1 MEALVSAFA
10 PIWVLTAAGW
20 LAGRTGLLGAD
31 AEAVLGRF
39 VFHVSMP
46 AALFTVVARTDL
58 ASFADR
64 WVLAFAAGTLIAS
77 LLGLPVGRR
86 LRRLPRTPAE
96 RTVAVMAA
104 GYVNSGNLGIPVA
117 AQVLGDASY
126 AAPVLLF
133 QVLLVTP
140 LMLTVLDATTPAPSS
155 SPSPAD
161 RPTSRPT
168 SRPAA
173 RLRRLALL
181 PLRNP
186 VILGAGLGALFSAAG
201 WRLPGPLAHSADL
214 LGAAAVP
221 TALVTLGLSLRTPP
235 GAAAQR
241 PDRGELGLAVLVK
254 TVGQPLAALAVGALL
269 LHLRGPQLRAAVLLS
284 ALPTAQN
291 VYVYARLYGAAPV
304 LARSAVLASTVL
316 SMLTL
321 SVIAWSLG
329 GG

>member
-1 MEALVSAFA
+1 MEALVAAFA
-10 PIWVLTAAGW
+10 PIWVLTAVGW

-39 VFHVSMP
+39 VFHVAMP

-58 ASFADR
+58 ASFADT
-64 WVLAFAAGTLIAS
+64 WVLAFAAGTAVAS
-77 LLGLPVGRR
+77 LLGLLAGRGR
-86 LRRLPRTPAE
+86 GRGAAE

-117 AQVLGDASY
+117 AQVLGDASFV
-126 AAPVLLF
+126 APVLLF

-140 LMLTVLDATTPAPSS
+140 VVLAVLDATTGAARPS
-155 SPSPAD
+155 
-161 RPTSRPT
+161 
-168 SRPAA
+168 PAA

-186 VILGAGLGALFSAAG
+186 VILGAGLGALSSAAG

-221 TALVTLGLSLRTPP
+221 AALVTLGLSLHSPP
-235 GAAAQR
+235 GAAPQR
-241 PDRGELGLAVLVK
+241 PARGGLAVAVLVK
-254 TVGQPLAALAVGALL
+254 AFGQPLAALAVGTLL
-269 LHLRGPQLRAAVLLS
+269 LHLPGPQLRAAVLLS

-304 LARSAVLASTVL
+304 LARSAVLVSTVL

>member
-86 LRRLPRTPAE
+86 LRRLRRTPAE

-140 LMLTVLDATTPAPSS
+140 LMLTVLDATTA
-155 SPSPAD
+155 SPSPSSPA
-161 RPTSRPT
+161 

>member
-86 LRRLPRTPAE
+86 PRRLRRTPAE

-140 LMLTVLDATTPAPSS
+140 LMLTVLDATTA
-155 SPSPAD
+155 SPSPSSPA
-161 RPTSRPT
+161 

>member
-1 MEALVSAFA
+1 MAALVSAFA
-10 PIWVLTAAGW
+10 PIWALTAVGW

-64 WVLAFAAGTLIAS
+64 WVLAFAAGTLAAS
-77 LLGLPVGRR
+77 ALGLAAGPRAGRSAAE
-86 LRRLPRTPAE
+86 PRAGRSAAE

-117 AQVLGDASY
+117 AQVLGDASF

-140 LMLTVLDATTPAPSS
+140 VLLTVLDASTGTA
-155 SPSPAD
+155 
-161 RPTSRPT
+161 RPGRG
-168 SRPAA
+168 A
-173 RLRRLALL
+173 RLRRLAML

-186 VILGAGLGALFSAAG
+186 VILGAGLGALFSAEG
-201 WRLPGPLAHSADL
+201 WHLPGPLAHSADL

-221 TALVTLGLSLRTPP
+221 TALVTLGLSLHTPP
-235 GAAAQR
+235 GTAAQR
-241 PDRGELGLAVLVK
+241 PDRGELGVVVLVK

-269 LHLRGPQLRAAVLLS
+269 LHLRGPQLRAAVLMS

>member
-10 PIWVLTAAGW
+10 PIWALTAVGW

-64 WVLAFAAGTLIAS
+64 WVLAFAAGTLVAS
-77 LLGLPVGRR
+77 VLGLAAG
-86 LRRLPRTPAE
+86 LRAERGTAE

-117 AQVLGDASY
+117 AQVLGSASF

-140 LMLTVLDATTPAPSS
+140 VLLTVLDASTGTAP
-155 SPSPAD
+155 PS
-161 RPTSRPT
+161 
-168 SRPAA
+168 PAA
-173 RLRRLALL
+173 RLRRLAML

-186 VILGAGLGALFSAAG
+186 VILGAGLGALFSAEG
-201 WRLPGPLAHSADL
+201 WHLPGPLAHSADL

-221 TALVTLGLSLRTPP
+221 AALVTLGLSLHTPP
-235 GAAAQR
+235 GTAAQR
-241 PDRGELGLAVLVK
+241 PDRGELGVAVLVK

-269 LHLRGPQLRAAVLLS
+269 LHLRGPQLRAAVLMS

>member
-1 MEALVSAFA
+1 MEALVAAFA
-10 PIWVLTAAGW
+10 PIWVLTAVGW

-58 ASFADR
+58 ASFADT
-64 WVLAFAAGTLIAS
+64 WVLAFAAGTAVAS
-77 LLGLPVGRR
+77 LLGLLAGRR
-86 LRRLPRTPAE
+86 SKRSTAE

-117 AQVLGDASY
+117 AQVLGNASFV
-126 AAPVLLF
+126 APVLLL

-140 LMLTVLDATTPAPSS
+140 VVLAVLDATTGAAR
-155 SPSPAD
+155 PSPVE
-161 RPTSRPT
+161 
-168 SRPAA
+168 

-201 WRLPGPLAHSADL
+201 WRLPGPLAHSAEL
-214 LGAAAVP
+214 LGGAAVP
-221 TALVTLGLSLRTPP
+221 AALVTLGLSLHTPP

-241 PDRGELGLAVLVK
+241 PERGELAVAVLVK
-254 TVGQPLAALAVGALL
+254 VFGQPLAALAVGTLL
-269 LHLRGPQLRAAVLLS
+269 LHLPGPQLRAAVLLS

-304 LARSAVLASTVL
+304 LARSAVLVSTVL

>member
-10 PIWVLTAAGW
+10 PIWALTAVGW

-64 WVLAFAAGTLIAS
+64 WVLAFAAGTLVAS
-77 LLGLPVGRR
+77 VLGLAAG
-86 LRRLPRTPAE
+86 LRAERSTTE

-117 AQVLGDASY
+117 AQVLGSASF

-140 LMLTVLDATTPAPSS
+140 VLLTVLDASTGTAPPSS
-155 SPSPAD
+155 
-161 RPTSRPT
+161 
-168 SRPAA
+168 AA
-173 RLRRLALL
+173 RLRRLAML

-186 VILGAGLGALFSAAG
+186 VILGAGLGALFSAEG
-201 WRLPGPLAHSADL
+201 WHLPGPLAHSADL

-221 TALVTLGLSLRTPP
+221 TALVTLGLSLHTPP
-235 GAAAQR
+235 GTAAQR
-241 PDRGELGLAVLVK
+241 PDRGELGVAVLVK

-269 LHLRGPQLRAAVLLS
+269 LHLRGPQLRAAVLMS

>member
-10 PIWVLTAAGW
+10 PIWALTAVGW

-64 WVLAFAAGTLIAS
+64 WVLAFAAGTLVAS
-77 LLGLPVGRR
+77 VLGLAAG
-86 LRRLPRTPAE
+86 LRAERSTAE

-117 AQVLGDASY
+117 AQVLGSASF

-140 LMLTVLDATTPAPSS
+140 VLLTVLDASTGTAP
-155 SPSPAD
+155 PS
-161 RPTSRPT
+161 
-168 SRPAA
+168 PAA
-173 RLRRLALL
+173 RLRRLAML

-186 VILGAGLGALFSAAG
+186 VILGAGLGALFSAEG
-201 WRLPGPLAHSADL
+201 WHLPGPLAHSADL

-221 TALVTLGLSLRTPP
+221 AALVTLGLSLHTPP
-235 GAAAQR
+235 GTAAQR
-241 PDRGELGLAVLVK
+241 PDRGELGVAVLVK

-269 LHLRGPQLRAAVLLS
+269 LHLRGPQLRAAVLMS

>member
-10 PIWVLTAAGW
+10 PIWALTAVGW

-64 WVLAFAAGTLIAS
+64 WVLAFAAGTLVAS
-77 LLGLPVGRR
+77 VLGLAAG
-86 LRRLPRTPAE
+86 LRAERNTAE

-117 AQVLGDASY
+117 AQVLGSASF

-140 LMLTVLDATTPAPSS
+140 VLLTVLDASTGTAP
-155 SPSPAD
+155 PS
-161 RPTSRPT
+161 
-168 SRPAA
+168 PAA
-173 RLRRLALL
+173 RLRRLAML

-186 VILGAGLGALFSAAG
+186 VILGAGLGALFSAEG
-201 WRLPGPLAHSADL
+201 WHLPGPLAHSADL

-221 TALVTLGLSLRTPP
+221 AALVTLGLSLHTPP
-235 GAAAQR
+235 GTAAQR
-241 PDRGELGLAVLVK
+241 PDRGELGVAVLVK

-269 LHLRGPQLRAAVLLS
+269 LHLRGPQLRAAVLMS

>member
-1 MEALVSAFA
+1 MEALVAAFA
-10 PIWVLTAAGW
+10 PIWVLTAVGW

-39 VFHVSMP
+39 VFHVAMP

-58 ASFADR
+58 ASFADT
-64 WVLAFAAGTLIAS
+64 WVLAFAAGTAVAS
-77 LLGLPVGRR
+77 LLGLLAGRR
-86 LRRLPRTPAE
+86 SKRSTAE

-117 AQVLGDASY
+117 AQVLGNASFV
-126 AAPVLLF
+126 APVLLL

-140 LMLTVLDATTPAPSS
+140 VVLAVLDATTGAAR
-155 SPSPAD
+155 PSPVE
-161 RPTSRPT
+161 
-168 SRPAA
+168 

-201 WRLPGPLAHSADL
+201 WRLPGPLAHSAEL
-214 LGAAAVP
+214 LGGAAVP
-221 TALVTLGLSLRTPP
+221 AALVTLGLSLHTPP

-241 PDRGELGLAVLVK
+241 PERGELTVAVLVK
-254 TVGQPLAALAVGALL
+254 AFGQPLAALAVGTLL
-269 LHLRGPQLRAAVLLS
+269 LRLPGPQLRAAVLLS

-304 LARSAVLASTVL
+304 LARSAVLVSTVL

>member
-1 MEALVSAFA
+1 MEALVAAFA
-10 PIWVLTAAGW
+10 PIWVLTAVGW

-39 VFHVSMP
+39 VFHVAMP

-58 ASFADR
+58 ASFADT
-64 WVLAFAAGTLIAS
+64 WVLAFVAGTALAS
-77 LLGLPVGRR
+77 LLGLLAGRR
-86 LRRLPRTPAE
+86 PARTGQPGRGTAG

-126 AAPVLLF
+126 VAPVLLF

-140 LMLTVLDATTPAPSS
+140 VVLAVLDATTGAAP
-155 SPSPAD
+155 PS
-161 RPTSRPT
+161 RVE
-168 SRPAA
+168 

-221 TALVTLGLSLRTPP
+221 AALVTLGLSLHTPP
-235 GAAAQR
+235 GAAPQR
-241 PDRGELGLAVLVK
+241 PERGELAVAVLVK
-254 TVGQPLAALAVGALL
+254 AFGQPLAALAVGALM
-269 LHLRGPQLRAAVLLS
+269 HLSGPQLRAAVLLS

-304 LARSAVLASTVL
+304 LARSAVLVSTVL

>member
-1 MEALVSAFA
+1 MAALVSAFA
-10 PIWVLTAAGW
+10 PIWALTAVGW

-64 WVLAFAAGTLIAS
+64 WVLAFAAGTLAAS
-77 LLGLPVGRR
+77 ALGLAAGPRAGRSA
-86 LRRLPRTPAE
+86 AE
-96 RTVAVMAA
+96 PRTVAVMAA

-117 AQVLGDASY
+117 AQVLGDASF

-140 LMLTVLDATTPAPSS
+140 VLLTVLDASTGTA
-155 SPSPAD
+155 
-161 RPTSRPT
+161 RPGRG
-168 SRPAA
+168 A
-173 RLRRLALL
+173 RLRRLAML

-186 VILGAGLGALFSAAG
+186 VILGAGLGALFSAGG
-201 WRLPGPLAHSADL
+201 WHLPGPLAHSADL

-221 TALVTLGLSLRTPP
+221 TALVTLGLSLHTPP

-241 PDRGELGLAVLVK
+241 PDRGELGVVVLVK

-269 LHLRGPQLRAAVLLS
+269 LHLRGPQLRAAVLMS

>member
-10 PIWVLTAAGW
+10 PIWALTAVGW

-64 WVLAFAAGTLIAS
+64 WVLAFAAGTLVAS
-77 LLGLPVGRR
+77 VLGLAAG
-86 LRRLPRTPAE
+86 LRAERSTAE

-117 AQVLGDASY
+117 AQVLGSASF

-140 LMLTVLDATTPAPSS
+140 VLLTVLDASTGTAP
-155 SPSPAD
+155 PG
-161 RPTSRPT
+161 
-168 SRPAA
+168 PAA
-173 RLRRLALL
+173 RLRRLAML

-186 VILGAGLGALFSAAG
+186 VILGAGLGALFSAEG
-201 WRLPGPLAHSADL
+201 WHLPGPLAHSADL

-221 TALVTLGLSLRTPP
+221 TALVTLGLSLHTPP
-235 GAAAQR
+235 GTAAQR
-241 PDRGELGLAVLVK
+241 PDRGELGVAVLVK

-269 LHLRGPQLRAAVLLS
+269 LHLRGPQLRAAVLMS

>member
-1 MEALVSAFA
+1 MEALVAAFA
-10 PIWVLTAAGW
+10 PIWVLTAVGW
-20 LAGRTGLLGAD
+20 LAGRTGLLGSD

-39 VFHVSMP
+39 VFHVAMP

-58 ASFADR
+58 ASFADT
-64 WVLAFAAGTLIAS
+64 WVLAFAAGTAVAS
-77 LLGLPVGRR
+77 LLGLLAGRGAE
-86 LRRLPRTPAE
+86 RTTAG

-117 AQVLGDASY
+117 AQVLGDTSF

-140 LMLTVLDATTPAPSS
+140 VMLAVLDTATGTAP
-155 SPSPAD
+155 PSPVE
-161 RPTSRPT
+161 
-168 SRPAA
+168 
-173 RLRRLALL
+173 RLRRLARL

-186 VILGAGLGALFSAAG
+186 VILGAGLGALFSATG

-221 TALVTLGLSLRTPP
+221 AALVTLGLSLHTPP
-235 GAAAQR
+235 DTAPQR
-241 PDRGELGLAVLVK
+241 PDRGELAVTVLVK
-254 TVGQPLAALAVGALL
+254 AVGQPLAALAVGALL
-269 LHLRGPQLRAAVLLS
+269 LHLRGPQLRAAVLMS

-304 LARSAVLASTVL
+304 LARSAVLVSTVL

>member
-1 MEALVSAFA
+1 MEALVAAFA
-10 PIWVLTAAGW
+10 PIWVLTAVGW
-20 LAGRTGLLGAD
+20 LAGRAGLLGAD

-39 VFHVSMP
+39 VFHVAMP

-58 ASFADR
+58 ASFADS
-64 WVLAFAAGTLIAS
+64 WVLAFAAGTAVAS
-77 LLGLPVGRR
+77 LLGLLAGRGPGR
-86 LRRLPRTPAE
+86 SGRSTAE

-117 AQVLGDASY
+117 AQVLGDASFV
-126 AAPVLLF
+126 APVLLL

-140 LMLTVLDATTPAPSS
+140 VVLAVLDATTGAAR
-155 SPSPAD
+155 PSPG
-161 RPTSRPT
+161 
-168 SRPAA
+168 A

-201 WRLPGPLAHSADL
+201 WRLPGPLADSAEL

-221 TALVTLGLSLRTPP
+221 AALVTLGLSLHSPP
-235 GAAAQR
+235 GAVPQR
-241 PDRGELGLAVLVK
+241 PERGELAVAVLVK
-254 TVGQPLAALAVGALL
+254 AVGQPLAALAVGTLL
-269 LHLRGPQLRAAVLLS
+269 LHLPGPQLRAAVLLS

-304 LARSAVLASTVL
+304 LARSAVLVSTVL

>member
-39 VFHVSMP
+39 VFHISMP

-86 LRRLPRTPAE
+86 LRRLRRTPAE

-140 LMLTVLDATTPAPSS
+140 LMLTVLDATTA
-155 SPSPAD
+155 SPSPSSPA
-161 RPTSRPT
+161 

-186 VILGAGLGALFSAAG
+186 VILGAGLGALFSAAH

>member
-10 PIWVLTAAGW
+10 PIWALTAVGW

-64 WVLAFAAGTLIAS
+64 WVLAFAAGTLAAS
-77 LLGLPVGRR
+77 VLGLAAG
-86 LRRLPRTPAE
+86 LRAERSTAE

-117 AQVLGDASY
+117 AQVLGSASF

-140 LMLTVLDATTPAPSS
+140 VLLTVLDASTGTAP
-155 SPSPAD
+155 PS
-161 RPTSRPT
+161 
-168 SRPAA
+168 PAA
-173 RLRRLALL
+173 RLRRLAML

-186 VILGAGLGALFSAAG
+186 VILGAGLGALFSAEG
-201 WRLPGPLAHSADL
+201 WHLPGPLAHSADL

-221 TALVTLGLSLRTPP
+221 AALVTLGLSLHTPP
-235 GAAAQR
+235 GTAAQR
-241 PDRGELGLAVLVK
+241 PDRGELGVAVLVK

-269 LHLRGPQLRAAVLLS
+269 LHLRGPQLRAAVLMS

>member
-10 PIWVLTAAGW
+10 PIWALTAVGW

-64 WVLAFAAGTLIAS
+64 WVLAFAAGTLVAS
-77 LLGLPVGRR
+77 VLGLAAG
-86 LRRLPRTPAE
+86 PRAKRSTAE

-117 AQVLGDASY
+117 AQVLGNASF

-140 LMLTVLDATTPAPSS
+140 VLLTVLDASTGTAP
-155 SPSPAD
+155 PG
-161 RPTSRPT
+161 
-168 SRPAA
+168 PAA
-173 RLRRLALL
+173 RLRRLAML

-186 VILGAGLGALFSAAG
+186 VILGAGLGALFSAEG
-201 WRLPGPLAHSADL
+201 WHLPGPLAHSADL

-221 TALVTLGLSLRTPP
+221 TALVTLGLSLHTPP
-235 GAAAQR
+235 GEAAQR
-241 PDRGELGLAVLVK
+241 PDRGELGVAVLVK

-269 LHLRGPQLRAAVLLS
+269 LHLRGPQLRAAVLMS

>member
-1 MEALVSAFA
+1 
-10 PIWVLTAAGW
+10 
-20 LAGRTGLLGAD
+20 
-31 AEAVLGRF
+31 
-39 VFHVSMP
+39 MP

-58 ASFADR
+58 ASFADT
-64 WVLAFAAGTLIAS
+64 WVLAFAAGTVLAS
-77 LLGLPVGRR
+77 LLGLLAGRR
-86 LRRLPRTPAE
+86 RERSTAE

-140 LMLTVLDATTPAPSS
+140 VVLAVLDATTGA
-155 SPSPAD
+155 AGGAT
-161 RPTSRPT
+161 RP
-168 SRPAA
+168 A
-173 RLRRLALL
+173 RLRRLTRL

-201 WRLPGPLAHSADL
+201 WRLP
-214 LGAAAVP
+214 
-221 TALVTLGLSLRTPP
+221 
-235 GAAAQR
+235 
-241 PDRGELGLAVLVK
+241 
-254 TVGQPLAALAVGALL
+254 
-269 LHLRGPQLRAAVLLS
+269 GPQLRAAVLLS

-304 LARSAVLASTVL
+304 LARSAVLVSTV
-316 SMLTL
+316 TL

>member
-10 PIWVLTAAGW
+10 PIWALTAVGW

-64 WVLAFAAGTLIAS
+64 WVLAFAAGTLVAS
-77 LLGLPVGRR
+77 VLGLAAG
-86 LRRLPRTPAE
+86 LRAERSTAE
-96 RTVAVMAA
+96 RTVAVMAV

-117 AQVLGDASY
+117 AQVLGSASF

-140 LMLTVLDATTPAPSS
+140 VLLTVLDASTGTAP
-155 SPSPAD
+155 PS
-161 RPTSRPT
+161 
-168 SRPAA
+168 PAA
-173 RLRRLALL
+173 RLRRLAML

-186 VILGAGLGALFSAAG
+186 VILGAGLGALFSAEG
-201 WRLPGPLAHSADL
+201 WHLPGPLAHSADL

-221 TALVTLGLSLRTPP
+221 AALVTLGLSLHTPP
-235 GAAAQR
+235 GTAAQR
-241 PDRGELGLAVLVK
+241 PDRGELGVAVLVK

-269 LHLRGPQLRAAVLLS
+269 LHLRGPQLRAAVLMS